1 MKILRLWHHVNDD
14 HRVIADARLYDG
26 SPGLDDHKTARAS
39 SIQDGPA
46 GTYALSPYRKPAW
59 RCHAGYCDQ
68 GCSVRA
74 RAYAECGGG
83 VEAVKGEC
91 RRQVV

>member
-26 SPGLDDHKTARAS
+26 SPGLDDHETARRRAS

-59 RCHAGYCDQ
+59 QCHAGFCDQ
-68 GCSVRA
+68 AAPYA
-74 RAYAECGGG
+74 RAYA
-83 VEAVKGEC
+83 AD
-91 RRQVV
+91 R